1 MYKDISLSECV
12 DLIAAV
18 GDKVTV
24 FAQGHIGTGKSSMLK
39 ILGKRFPDHHLS
51 YVDCTNLD
59 VGDLA
64 IPKVMGDVT
73 TFVPNEMLGLHLDTP
88 VILMFDELSK
98 ASSAVKKAVLRIML
112 ERAHGSRALPE
123 GSVVFATGNLSLEGV
138 ADLLEA
144 HARNRV
150 CVAKIRKPTA
160 MEWVEQFAIHNDVD
174 PVVVGTAIEYP
185 QMFQS
190 FEDVEDPANN
200 LYIHHPKSPR
210 AAFVTP
216 RSLEKASDI
225 IKATRHLSDDVR
237 IHALMGVVG
246 EAAAMDLMTI
256 AKLDDQLPGWDRLV
270 ADPENVPVPTSGV
283 ASCLLV
289 AKAVMRVE
297 KETFGAWMTFCQRMP
312 KEAQAL
318 FARTIMSNP
327 KNVWVAQRPEFTAWA
342 QPNIYLFS

>member
-12 DLIAAV
+12 DLIATI

-39 ILGKRFPDHHLS
+39 MLGARFPDHHLS
-51 YVDCTNLD
+51 YIDCTNLD

-64 IPKVMGDVT
+64 IPKVNGDVT
-73 TFVPNEMLGLHLDTP
+73 TFVPNEMLGLHLNKP
-88 VILMFDELSK
+88 IILMFDELSK
-98 ASSAVKKAVLRIML
+98 ASSAVKKAVLRILL
-112 ERAHGSRALPE
+112 ERAHGTRSLPE
-123 GSVVFATGNLSLEGV
+123 GSIVFATGNLALEGV

-144 HARNRV
+144 HARNRM
-150 CVAKIRKPTA
+150 CVVKVRKYIA
-160 MEWVEQFAIHNDVD
+160 MEWVERFAIHNDID
-174 PVVVGTAIEYP
+174 PIVIGTALEYP

-216 RSLEKASDI
+216 RSMEQASHI
-225 IKATRHLSDDVR
+225 IKATRHLPDDVR

-246 EAAAMDLMTI
+246 EAAAMDMMTM
-256 AKLDDQLPGWDRLV
+256 AKLDDELPGWERLLK
-270 ADPENVPVPTSGV
+270 DPENVAVPKSGV
-283 ASCLLV
+283 ASCMLV

-297 KETFGAWMTFCQRMP
+297 KETFGSWMTFCKRMP

-318 FARTIMSNP
+318 FARTIMGNP

-342 QPNIYLFS
+342 ASNIYLLG